1 MAHRVGVCGSCR
13 SRFQIPATFAHDRAR
28 CRTCGG
34 VVEIGPLE
42 GAPDPAPVAAPVVA
56 PVVAAAARAPIPAA
70 PVPAPAAAPVV
81 PPEPAPTPNRRS
93 PLVPWLV
100 GGLILAAL
108 AIGAWRLID

>member
-42 GAPDPAPVAAPVVA
+42 GAPDPAPVVTPAVAPVVA
-56 PVVAAAARAPIPAA
+56 PVVAAAAEA
-70 PVPAPAAAPVV
+70 PVPAAEVPARAAAPVA
-81 PPEPAPTPNRRS
+81 PPEPAPTPERRS
-93 PLVPWLV
+93 PLVPLLV
-100 GGLILAAL
+100 GALILAAL
-108 AIGAWRLID
+108 AIGA